1 MRSELSL
8 ERIQNFIMSDT
19 EELHVGDFNPSTY
32 EHVLPE
38 GAHDF
43 NDYDSEYEE
52 QHPELGFT
60 DEQVEAEVAKLDPE
74 DKKFYE
80 EYHDFLDTYYR
91 QHGKI
96 IEMPDLIKLIMTGRY
111 PEIPSTTKKEQDELR
126 DKLLIETRKREMSQQ
141 AGLEEEPLRKIRRI
155 VPERI
160 GKIIDVTGDDDPD
173 APVIIKITPGVDPYA
188 QLDLEEEELEYK
200 VGDETASEIHPD
212 FDDADDLSCITIDSL
227 KHIDND
233 KVKEIWAGMAKIK
246 HQEGEYN
253 EQLAGIVDKMM
264 PEVVYQSVQAT
275 PRPST
280 NVPMCADELL
290 QELGSAELFKRVL
303 AIGYMDWQ
311 GFEKNRRKR
320 LGEKY
325 KPNTIREVA
334 AKFGIS
340 TSRLMDLRRGAAINR
355 EDTQRS
361 KMLKLKRKKRQRA
374 RLLPDPMQ
382 LPLKNKPHPNHPPPR
397 SKKKL
402 QQKQNSRSFSG
413 PPNIP
418 KVNRPKS

>member
-1 MRSELSL
+1 
-8 ERIQNFIMSDT
+8 MSDT

-43 NDYDSEYEE
+43 DDYDSEYEE

-80 EYHDFLDTYYR
+80 EYRGFLDTYYR

-111 PEIPSTTKKEQDELR
+111 PEIPSTTRKEQDELR
-126 DKLLIETRKREMSQQ
+126 EKLMIQTRKHEMSQQ
-141 AGLEEEPLRKIRRI
+141 AGLEEEPPRKVRRV
-155 VPERI
+155 VPEMIR
-160 GKIIDVTGDDDPD
+160 KFIDVTGEEDPD
-173 APVIIKITPGVDPYA
+173 APTIVKITPGVNPYL
-188 QLDLEEEELEYK
+188 QLDMEETELEYK

-212 FDDADDLSCITIDSL
+212 DDDADDLSCITIDSL

-246 HQEGEYN
+246 HQEGEYY
-253 EQLAGIVDKMM
+253 EQLAGMVDEMM
-264 PEVVYQSVQAT
+264 PEVVYQSIQAT
-275 PRPST
+275 PQPST

-311 GFEKNRRKR
+311 GFEKNWRKR

-334 AKFGIS
+334 TKFGIS
-340 TSRLMDLRRGAAINR
+340 TSRLMDLRQGAAINR

-361 KMLKLKRKKRQRA
+361 KMLKAEKKEEIEGKTPTGSRA
-374 RLLPDPMQ
+374 ASPEEQATPQ
-382 LPLKNKPHPNHPPPR
+382 PST
-397 SKKKL
+397 SKE
-402 QQKQNSRSFSG
+402 
-413 PPNIP
+413 
-418 KVNRPKS
+418 

>member
-1 MRSELSL
+1 
-8 ERIQNFIMSDT
+8 MSDS
-19 EELHVGDFNPSTY
+19 EDLNVGDFDPSTY
-32 EHVLPE
+32 QHVLPE

-43 NDYDSEYEE
+43 EDYDSDYEE
-52 QHPELGFT
+52 QHPELGFM

-74 DKKFYE
+74 DKRFNE
-80 EYHDFLDTYYR
+80 EYREFLDIYNC

-141 AGLEEEPLRKIRRI
+141 AGLDEEPLRKIRRI

-173 APVIIKITPGVDPYA
+173 TSTIIKITPGVDPYS

-212 FDDADDLSCITIDSL
+212 DDEADDLSCITIDSL

-233 KVKEIWAGMAKIK
+233 KVKEIWTGMAKIK
-246 HQEGEYN
+246 HQEGEYY
-253 EQLAGIVDKMM
+253 EQLAGMVDEMT
-264 PEVVYQSVQAT
+264 PEVVYQLVQAT

-280 NVPMCADELL
+280 NVPSCADELL
-290 QELGSAELFKRVL
+290 HELGSEELFRRVL

-311 GFEKNRRKR
+311 GFEKNRRKH

-325 KPNTIREVA
+325 KPNTICEVA
-334 AKFGIS
+334 AKFSIS
-340 TSRLMDLRRGAAINR
+340 TSRLMDLR
-355 EDTQRS
+355 
-361 KMLKLKRKKRQRA
+361 
-374 RLLPDPMQ
+374 
-382 LPLKNKPHPNHPPPR
+382 
-397 SKKKL
+397 
-402 QQKQNSRSFSG
+402 
-413 PPNIP
+413 
-418 KVNRPKS
+418 

>member
-1 MRSELSL
+1 MRSELGL
-8 ERIQNFIMSDT
+8 KRIQNFIMSDT

-60 DEQVEAEVAKLDPE
+60 DEQVKAEVAKLDPE

-80 EYHDFLDTYYR
+80 EYREFLDTYYR

-111 PEIPSTTKKEQDELR
+111 PEIPSTTRKEQDEMW

-141 AGLEEEPLRKIRRI
+141 AGLEEEPSRKIRRI

-173 APVIIKITPGVDPYA
+173 APMIIKITPGVDPYA

-212 FDDADDLSCITIDSL
+212 DDEADDFSCITIDSM
-227 KHIDND
+227 KHLDND

-246 HQEGEYN
+246 HQEGEYY
-253 EQLAGIVDKMM
+253 EQLAGMVDKMM
-264 PEVVYQSVQAT
+264 PEVIYQTVQMT
-275 PRPST
+275 PRPAT
-280 NVPMCADELL
+280 ALPQCAEDLL
-290 QELGSAELFKRVL
+290 TELGNEELFRRIL
-303 AIGYMDWQ
+303 AVGYMSYQ
-311 GFEKNRRKR
+311 AFEKNCKKR
-320 LGEKY
+320 LGETY

-334 AKFGIS
+334 ARFNIS
-340 TSRLMDLRRGAAINR
+340 TSRLMDLCRGAAINR
-355 EDTQRS
+355 EDTQRA
-361 KMLKLKRKKRQRA
+361 KMLKAEKKEETEGKTPTGSRA
-374 RLLPDPMQ
+374 ASPGEQATPQ
-382 LPLKNKPHPNHPPPR
+382 PST
-397 SKKKL
+397 SKE
-402 QQKQNSRSFSG
+402 
-413 PPNIP
+413 
-418 KVNRPKS
+418 

>member
-1 MRSELSL
+1 
-8 ERIQNFIMSDT
+8 MSDT

-43 NDYDSEYEE
+43 DDYNSDYAE

-60 DEQVEAEVAKLDPE
+60 DEQFEAEVAKLDPD

-80 EYHDFLDTYYR
+80 EYRGFLDTYYR

-96 IEMPDLIKLIMTGRY
+96 IEMPDLIKLIMTGWY

-126 DKLLIETRKREMSQQ
+126 DKLLIETRKREISQQ
-141 AGLEEEPLRKIRRI
+141 AGLEEEPPRKIRRI

-212 FDDADDLSCITIDSL
+212 DDDADDLSCITIDSL

-246 HQEGEYN
+246 HQEGEYY
-253 EQLAGIVDKMM
+253 EQLAGMVDEMT

-275 PRPST
+275 PQPST

-290 QELGSAELFKRVL
+290 QELGSEELFKRVL
-303 AIGYMDWQ
+303 ANGYMDWQ
-311 GFEKNRRKR
+311 GFEKNRRKCR
-320 LGEKY
+320 GR
-325 KPNTIREVA
+325 NTSPIP
-334 AKFGIS
+334 S
-340 TSRLMDLRRGAAINR
+340 
-355 EDTQRS
+355 
-361 KMLKLKRKKRQRA
+361 A
-374 RLLPDPMQ
+374 RLL
-382 LPLKNKPHPNHPPPR
+382 
-397 SKKKL
+397 
-402 QQKQNSRSFSG
+402 QNSAFPLQG
-413 PPNIP
+413 
-418 KVNRPKS
+418 

>member
-1 MRSELSL
+1 MRSELGL
-8 ERIQNFIMSDT
+8 KRIQNFIMSDT

-43 NDYDSEYEE
+43 DDYDSDYAE
-52 QHPELGFT
+52 QHPKLGFT
-60 DEQVEAEVAKLDPE
+60 DEQVEAEVAKLDPD
-74 DKKFYE
+74 DKKLYE
-80 EYHDFLDTYYR
+80 EYREFLDTYYR

-126 DKLLIETRKREMSQQ
+126 EKLMIQSRKREMSQQ
-141 AGLEEEPLRKIRRI
+141 AGLEEEPPRKVRRV
-155 VPERI
+155 VPEMI
-160 GKIIDVTGDDDPD
+160 GKIIDVTGEEDPD
-173 APVIIKITPGVDPYA
+173 APTIVKITPGVNPYL
-188 QLDLEEEELEYK
+188 QLDMEEAELEYK
-200 VGDETASEIHPD
+200 VGDETVSEIHPD
-212 FDDADDLSCITIDSL
+212 DDDADDLSCITIDSM
-227 KHIDND
+227 KHLDND

-246 HQEGEYN
+246 HQEGEYY
-253 EQLAGIVDKMM
+253 EQLAGMVDEMT
-264 PEVVYQSVQAT
+264 PEVIYQSVQAT
-275 PRPST
+275 PRPSP
-280 NVPMCADELL
+280 NVPACAEELL
-290 QELGSAELFKRVL
+290 QELGSEELFKRVL

-340 TSRLMDLRRGAAINR
+340 TSRLMDLRQGAAINR

-361 KMLKLKRKKRQRA
+361 KMLKAEKKEETEGKTPTGSRA
-374 RLLPDPMQ
+374 ASPEEQATPQ
-382 LPLKNKPHPNHPPPR
+382 PST
-397 SKKKL
+397 SKE
-402 QQKQNSRSFSG
+402 
-413 PPNIP
+413 
-418 KVNRPKS
+418 